1 MTNPSDPKLLTQV
14 KQYRFVREL
23 GRGGMGTVYEAIDSR
38 DGGRVAVKL
47 LHPWLAAEDTS
58 FRDRF
63 EREAH
68 IAALLRSP
76 YSVRLLDFGVADGT
90 YFLVMEFVEGT
101 TVGKELEKGPMEPV
115 RALRIAIDVARALEE
130 AAARGVVHRDIKP
143 DNILLTEDGRVKVTD
158 FGIARQEGGTGLTS
172 AGRFVGTAEYAAP
185 EQAVGEADHRSDIYS
200 LGATLYCMLA
210 GHPPFQGASVWDL
223 LREHQTSAVSMEPL
237 SHLPDSIDNPIR
249 RCLEKDPRD
258 RYQSAS
264 ELAGALER
272 ALASLLHSTQ
282 APKTTPPP
290 AGTTTP
296 RPPEAP
302 RQPDVAAT
310 QVAGP
315 AAAATQVG
323 GPGAGATQVAGPGAP
338 TVVGGVAAA
347 APAQP
352 AGPAQFA
359 MSATPTGARIAGV
372 TNYELTI
379 SNPLPETVRL
389 NLVVNDPS
397 GSLQVTVPTPV
408 TLTGREISRL
418 PMQVRQRTAP
428 RGAGALEFQVAA
440 NREDG
445 ERAGFVNVMVQ
456 SATAGKGGGG
466 GGKKKGPPMW
476 LFALA
481 GLAAA
486 GAIGFGVIA
495 LQGDD
500 EPTEPT
506 PTPAATGTVPA
517 TGEATQSVTAAPT
530 TQVPETQVPASAT
543 ATEAPTVGI
552 NVIERWDYAFEI
564 TGNTCTF
571 GASVGD
577 RYNVSFRFDP
587 ATGSDTF
594 IADGDRVRVTA
605 VVDRDIEIG
614 VFTFRMQDF
623 EFTYPVVASGGE
635 RGIATLVTTF
645 SGPETIGA
653 SSLTESY
660 KDADCVITGAP
671 FGQ

>member
-1 MTNPSDPKLLTQV
+1 
-14 KQYRFVREL
+14 
-23 GRGGMGTVYEAIDSR
+23 
-38 DGGRVAVKL
+38 
-47 LHPWLAAEDTS
+47 
-58 FRDRF
+58 
-63 EREAH
+63 
-68 IAALLRSP
+68 
-76 YSVRLLDFGVADGT
+76 
-90 YFLVMEFVEGT
+90 
-101 TVGKELEKGPMEPV
+101 
-115 RALRIAIDVARALEE
+115 
-130 AAARGVVHRDIKP
+130 
-143 DNILLTEDGRVKVTD
+143 
-158 FGIARQEGGTGLTS
+158 
-172 AGRFVGTAEYAAP
+172 
-185 EQAVGEADHRSDIYS
+185 
-200 LGATLYCMLA
+200 
-210 GHPPFQGASVWDL
+210 
-223 LREHQTSAVSMEPL
+223 MEPL

-272 ALASLLHSTQ
+272 ALAAMLHSTQ

-290 AGTTTP
+290 AAATGP
-296 RPPEAP
+296 RPSEPP

-315 AAAATQVG
+315 GAAATQVA
-323 GPGAGATQVAGPGAP
+323 GPSAGATQVAGQGAP
-338 TVVGGVAAA
+338 TVVGGVSAVP
-347 APAQP
+347 PAQP
-352 AGPAQFA
+352 AGTAQFP
-359 MSATPTGARIAGV
+359 MSATPTGAGATGV

-397 GSLQVTVPTPV
+397 GALQVTVPTPI

-418 PMQVRQRTAP
+418 PMEVRQRTAP

-445 ERAGFVNVMVQ
+445 QRAGFVNVTVQ
-456 SATAGKGGGG
+456 PAAAGKGGG
-466 GGKKKGPPMW
+466 GGKKKGPPVW

-486 GAIGFGVIA
+486 GAIGFAVLA
-495 LQGDD
+495 MQGD
-500 EPTEPT
+500 EETTEPT
-506 PTPAATGTVPA
+506 PTPQATTTVPPTTDVTA
-517 TGEATQSVTAAPT
+517 TATTEPATQI
-530 TQVPETQVPASAT
+530 PASPT
-543 ATEAPTVGI
+543 PTEAPTVGI
-552 NVIERWDYAFEI
+552 NVIDRWDYAFQI
-564 TGNTCTF
+564 TSNSCAF

-577 RYNVSFRFDP
+577 RYNVSFRFEP
-587 ATGSDTF
+587 ATGSAGF

-614 VFTFRMQDF
+614 VFTFRMVDF

-660 KDADCVITGAP
+660 SDANCVITGAP